1 MNYLSIAI
9 GGAIGALLRYI
20 VSDLAY
26 SYLGETFPWGTLV
39 VNVIGSFLIGFL
51 WQLFDQLVISANT
64 RIFLLTGVLGAFT
77 TFSTFSL
84 ETFNLLRDGEV
95 KLGVINVVVSTA
107 AGLITVFLGFVAA
120 RFLLGLGK

>member
-1 MNYLSIAI
+1 LNYLSIAI

-26 SYLGETFPWGTLV
+26 SYFGETFPWGTLV

-64 RIFLLTGVLGAFT
+64 RVFLLTGVLGAFT

-107 AGLITVFLGFVAA
+107 AGLAAVFLGFVAA
-120 RFLLGLGK
+120 RFLLGMGK